1 MASVKK
7 QGRRYRRT
15 VWKSTRHFK
24 QDIDVWIGRCSQTDD
39 FGVDY
44 LFTGQFRL
52 AEQPPYRRMEPQAG
66 SNQFFNHCDK
76 PVFSL
81 HVQKFV
87 AHDGT
92 LRIRFQREKRF
103 RKEDDGTKPSK
114 RDGTDIAGGDI
125 KKGVAIC

>member
-1 MASVKK
+1 MD
-7 QGRRYRRT
+7 GRARCPLPSPVPLFAEEGRGGRFLAGC
-15 VWKSTRHFK
+15 RHG
-24 QDIDVWIGRCSQTDD
+24 IG
-39 FGVDY
+39 G
-44 LFTGQFRL
+44 LGAGQFRL

-114 RDGTDIAGGDI
+114 RNRTDIAGGDI